1 MEVVWQRLPPPPP
14 RMTLRRVHP
23 THVTAYTMLTPRSD
37 GGGDARHGNTCAG
50 VHKKGVRH
58 VLLMSSHTPCLT
70 GQLTKNATQKHV
82 GPHAGASMPPP
93 TGVTTNVRV
102 RACVRGSEKNVG
114 VEGYAV
120 SMKPPL
126 AQQHTCSTQAPR
138 GQPSPCGSCLGP
150 YQGGRR
156 LGRRLPVQQ
165 RAAQRGVPP
174 HRPSTSQPLPRGCHP
189 HKGPEPQRSGHPL
202 QVTHHTSPA
211 SCSRSSKLYTARRI
225 TKRTCPSL
233 WSANAVQLEG
243 HDVRVRVGV
252 HAVVHRQL
260 SRQGLL
266 CLWSGWRSAWL
277 RRSRPARSHSQWCR
291 RTRRPESR
299 QVQ

>member
-1 MEVVWQRLPPPPP
+1 MHTNNKQQTNVRN
-14 RMTLRRVHP
+14 
-23 THVTAYTMLTPRSD
+23 TMLTPRSD
-37 GGGDARHGNTCAG
+37 GGGGDTRHGNTCAG

-120 SMKPPL
+120 SMKPP
-126 AQQHTCSTQAPR
+126 QQHTCSTQAPR

-189 HKGPEPQRSGHPL
+189 HKGGNPKEVDTHFKLHTTPHLPPAAGPPSCTPPGASPSARARHCGL
-202 QVTHHTSPA
+202 QTPYNLKGMMCGCGWACT
-211 SCSRSSKLYTARRI
+211 RLYTAS
-225 TKRTCPSL
+225 SL
-233 WSANAVQLEG
+233 ARASLSV
-243 HDVRVRVGV
+243 VRVEVRL
-252 HAVVHRQL
+252 A
-260 SRQGLL
+260 
-266 CLWSGWRSAWL
+266 A
-277 RRSRPARSHSQWCR
+277 
-291 RTRRPESR
+291 
-299 QVQ
+299 